1 MHITF
6 LKYNKQI
13 VRTIL
18 FVLIGLSSLNS
29 TKSYSATWEVK
40 KTLSPLEKQFVDI
53 ENLSNRK
60 NAIPQWKL
68 LLNELNDD
76 TPHPVITSKLI
87 RDNIVQDYIK
97 TYKNEQYIDLI
108 IKAQK
113 DIRSWSDTQN
123 KAWALI
129 ALLDTMAYSEKIL
142 GDVKTYE
149 VAQDLIDTIAVN

>member
-87 RDNIVQDYIK
+87 RDNIVQDF
-97 TYKNEQYIDLI
+97 
-108 IKAQK
+108 A
-113 DIRSWSDTQN
+113 
-123 KAWALI
+123 A
-129 ALLDTMAYSEKIL
+129 
-142 GDVKTYE
+142 
-149 VAQDLIDTIAVN
+149 